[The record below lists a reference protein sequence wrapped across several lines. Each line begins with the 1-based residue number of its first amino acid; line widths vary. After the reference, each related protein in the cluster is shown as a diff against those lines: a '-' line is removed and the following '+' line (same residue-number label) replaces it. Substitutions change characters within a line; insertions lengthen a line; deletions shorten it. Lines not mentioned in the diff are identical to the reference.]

1 MTWGTAYKTKLKRI
15 QTKKNQFVPCVF
27 FAHKRENAK
36 IYYALLEI
44 LKLDDTFKMKIALF
58 AHKIKKD
65 KKKYSS
71 FFFSGPLTPASEFR
85 YHNTRYAPSQ
95 NFYTLI
101 K

>member
-15 QTKKNQFVPCVF
+15 QTKQNQFVPCIF

-44 LKLDDTFKMKIALF
+44 LKLDDMFKMKIALF
-58 AHKIKKD
+58 AHKIQKD
-65 KKKYSS
+65 KKKI
-71 FFFSGPLTPASEFR
+71 FQLFFSGTLTPASEFR
-85 YHNTRYAPSQ
+85 YHNTRDTSSQ
-95 NFYTLI
+95 NFYTVI

>member
-15 QTKKNQFVPCVF
+15 QTKKKQFVPCIF

-44 LKLDDTFKMKIALF
+44 LKLDDMSKMKIALF

-65 KKKYSS
+65 KKSIPV
-71 FFFSGPLTPASEFR
+71 FFFLWSSYTSIRIPLP
-85 YHNTRYAPSQ
+85 
-95 NFYTLI
+95 
-101 K
+101 